1 MTDEPVALRTFD
13 NEAEAEMAQQMLA
26 DAGLR
31 SFVSK
36 DDAGGMEPQL
46 QLTGG
51 VRLIV
56 SSSNAERAKEILSVL
71 GTS

>member
-1 MTDEPVALRTFD
+1 MTEEPVAIMTFD
-13 NEAEAEMAQQMLA
+13 NEAEAEMARAMLE
-26 DAGLR
+26 DAGVR

-51 VRLIV
+51 VRLMV
-56 SSSNAERAKEILSVL
+56 SNSNAEQAREILTVL
-71 GTS
+71 ET

>member
-1 MTDEPVALRTFD
+1 MTNEPVAIRTFD
-13 NEAEAEMAQQMLA
+13 NEAEAEMAQQMLV
-26 DAGLR
+26 DGGVP
-31 SFVSK
+31 SFISK

-56 SSSNAERAKEILSVL
+56 SGVNAERAREILSVL
-71 GTS
+71 GS

>member
-1 MTDEPVALRTFD
+1 MSDEPIAIRTFD
-13 NEAEAEMAQQMLA
+13 NEAEAALAQQLLE

-31 SFVSK
+31 AFISK
-36 DDAGGMEPQL
+36 DDAGGMEPHM

-56 SSSNAERAKEILSVL
+56 SRADSERARDLLEQISD
-71 GTS
+71 

>member
-13 NEAEAEMAQQMLA
+13 NEGEAQMAQQMLE
-26 DAGLR
+26 DGGVR
-31 SFVSK
+31 SFISK

-51 VRLIV
+51 VRLMV
-56 SSSNAERAKEILSVL
+56 SSSNAERAREILSVL
-71 GTS
+71 GSN

>member
-1 MTDEPVALRTFD
+1 MSDEPIAIRTFD
-13 NEAEAEMAQQMLA
+13 NEAEAEMAQQMLE
-26 DAGLR
+26 DAGVH

-56 SSSNAERAKEILSVL
+56 SNSNVERAREILSVL
-71 GTS
+71 GSI

>member
-1 MTDEPVALRTFD
+1 MSDNPVVVKTFD
-13 NEAEAEMAQQMLA
+13 NEAEAEMARQMLE
-26 DAGLR
+26 DAGVR

-56 SSSNAERAKEILSVL
+56 SNSNAERAREILSVL
-71 GTS
+71 NSD